1 MTSVLRNLFNHRN
14 LLFQFVQRDIVARYR
29 GSYLGL
35 VWTLVQPLVML
46 VVYSFVFSVIFKV
59 KWGNAEGVSKL
70 DFAMVTFAGLII
82 FQIFSEPMYRSTAIL
97 SANSNYVKKVVFPLE
112 ILPTSAVF
120 SGIILNM
127 FSMIIL
133 IATLFF
139 YQYPVGWNLL
149 LIPVLILP
157 LTLFTLGFSYIV
169 TTLGVFFKDLGQAMG
184 IIMNI
189 LFYISPVFYPV
200 TAVPKEF
207 QIYMNLNP
215 LTFFVE
221 SFRAITIYNTQPNW
235 MNYIVML
242 IISLFLFFLGSTLF
256 NKSKETFSDVI

>member
-1 MTSVLRNLFNHRN
+1 MTSILRNLFNHRN
-14 LLFQFVQRDIVARYR
+14 LLFQFIQRDIVARYR

-35 VWTLVQPLVML
+35 VWTLIQPLVML

-97 SANSNYVKKVVFPLE
+97 SANSNYVKRVVFPLE

-120 SGIILNM
+120 SSFVLNC
-127 FSMIIL
+127 FSMAIL
-133 IATLFF
+133 FGALIF
-139 YQYPVGWNLL
+139 YQYPVGWNALFL
-149 LIPVLILP
+149 PVILIPLL
-157 LTLFTLGFSYIV
+157 LFTLGFSYIV
-169 TTLGVFFKDLGQAMG
+169 TTLGIFFKDLGQAMS

-189 LFYISPVFYPV
+189 LFYISPVFYPI

-207 QIYMNLNP
+207 QIYMMFNP

-221 SFRAITIYNTQPNW
+221 SFRAVVIYNSQPNW
-235 MNYIVML
+235 SNYCVLLAISIV
-242 IISLFLFFLGSTLF
+242 IFIFGSTLF
-256 NKSKETFSDVI
+256 NKTKETFSDVI